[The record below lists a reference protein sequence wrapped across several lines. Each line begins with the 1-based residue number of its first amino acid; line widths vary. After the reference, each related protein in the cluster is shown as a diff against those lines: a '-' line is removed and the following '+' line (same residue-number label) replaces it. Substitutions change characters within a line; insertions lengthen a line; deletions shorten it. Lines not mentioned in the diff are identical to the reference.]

1 MKQIAILGLCVVL
14 SGIGLAQAPE
24 SGPVVQMPD
33 VATLGVEAPDLKLKN
48 PLEGKLNAER
58 STIDDQTDVAVTV
71 YNDNLALV
79 REKRQVKLLPGEISL
94 QFMDV
99 ASGIKPETVK
109 LVSVSAPGALHI
121 LEQNYEFDLVSPS
134 KLMEKYVG
142 KDVRLINKN
151 KELDFY
157 ETPAKLLSVNE
168 GPVYEIGGDIYL
180 GHPGDVVL
188 PELPENLI
196 AKPTL
201 VWVLDNKGTDHEV
214 EVTYL
219 TNGMSWK
226 ADYVLTLDKDWKE
239 IDVAGWVTLTNQ
251 SGALYRN
258 AQLKLVAGSVN
269 IAPEPQPMR
278 DDRMF
283 RYAPAMAAPAP
294 EMRQEAFAEYHL
306 YTLPRRTTIKENQ
319 SKQVSLLTAE
329 DVAVQRVYELR
340 GQEYYSMQPTPEME
354 PQHVAV
360 MLKFKNEES
369 NHLGM
374 PLPGGVMRVYQAD
387 NDGMLQFAGEDR
399 IEHTP
404 KDEEVKLK
412 LGEAFDVVAERTQT
426 DFAQLMDRLFSASYK
441 IVVRNHKE
449 EDITVD
455 VVEPFN
461 GDWTIEESSIPHV
474 KRDSKTAVFSVAV
487 PAEGETT
494 LTYRVRVKL

>member
-1 MKQIAILGLCVVL
+1 MKACLMLSVCVTLAGIAF
-14 SGIGLAQAPE
+14 AQEPE
-24 SGPVVQMPD
+24 AGPVVQMPD
-33 VATLGVEAPDLKLKN
+33 LEALAVETPDLKLKD
-48 PLEGKLNAER
+48 PLEGKLNSER

-157 ETPAKLLSVNE
+157 ETPAKLLSINE

-188 PELPENLI
+188 PEMPENLI

-201 VWVLDNKGTDHEV
+201 MWVLDNKGTDHEI

-226 ADYVLTLDKDWKE
+226 ADYVLTLDKDWKQ

-251 SGALYRN
+251 SGAPYRN
-258 AQLKLVAGSVN
+258 AQLKLVAGTVN
-269 IAPEPQPMR
+269 IAPEPQPIR
-278 DDRMF
+278 EDRMY

-306 YTLPRRTTIKENQ
+306 YTLPRRTSIKENQ

-329 DVAVQRVYELR
+329 DVVVQRVYELR
-340 GQEYYSMQPTPEME
+340 GQEYYFMQPMPEIE

-360 MLKFKNEES
+360 TLKFKNEES

-387 NDGMLQFAGEDR
+387 SDGMLQFAGEDR
-399 IEHTP
+399 VEHTP

-412 LGEAFDVVAERTQT
+412 LGEAFDIVAERTQT
-426 DFAQLMDRLFSASYK
+426 DFQLLVERLFSASQK
-441 IVVRNHKE
+441 IVLRNHKKE
-449 EDITVD
+449 EITVE
-455 VVEPFN
+455 VIEPFN
-461 GDWTIEESSIPHV
+461 GDWTIEESSITHE
-474 KRDSKTAVFSVAV
+474 KRDSKTAVFRVAV
-487 PAEGETT
+487 PAEGEST

>member
-14 SGIGLAQAPE
+14 SGIGAAQPPE
-24 SGPVVQMPD
+24 SGPVAQMPD
-33 VATLGVEAPDLKLKN
+33 VAALGVETPDLKLKN
-48 PLEGKLNAER
+48 PLEGKLNVER

-79 REKRQVKLLPGEISL
+79 REKRKVKLLPGEISL

-109 LVSVSAPGALHI
+109 LVSVSAPGALQI
-121 LEQNYEFDLVSPS
+121 LEQNYEFDLVSPA

-157 ETPAKLLSVNE
+157 ETPAKLLSINE

-188 PELPENLI
+188 PEMPENLI

-201 VWVLDNKGTDHEV
+201 VWVLDNKRTDHEV
-214 EVTYL
+214 ELTYL

-269 IAPEPQPMR
+269 VAPEPQPMR
-278 DDRMF
+278 DERMY
-283 RYAPAMAAPAP
+283 RYAAAMAAPAP

-329 DVAVQRVYELR
+329 NVAVQRVYELR
-340 GQEYYSMQPTPEME
+340 GKEYYSMQATPEIE

-387 NDGMLQFAGEDR
+387 SDGMLQFAGEDR
-399 IEHTP
+399 VEHTP

-441 IVVRNHKE
+441 IVMRNHKE
-449 EDITVD
+449 EDVTVD
-455 VVEPFN
+455 VVEPFH

-474 KRDSKTAVFSVAV
+474 KRDSKTAVFNVAV
-487 PAEGETT
+487 PAEGETA